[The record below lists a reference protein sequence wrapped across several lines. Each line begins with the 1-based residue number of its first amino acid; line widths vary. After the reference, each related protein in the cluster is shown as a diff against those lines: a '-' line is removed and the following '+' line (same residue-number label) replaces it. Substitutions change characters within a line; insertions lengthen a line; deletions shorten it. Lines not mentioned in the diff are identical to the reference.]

1 MLINCPLCGARPID
15 EFTFMGD
22 ARPQRPTSNDPGT
35 MEQWFDYGYLRANP
49 KGVFDEYTHHSGG
62 CRTWLVVSRDT
73 LTHDVFAVVTA
84 RDYARRQQEVE
95 A

>member
-1 MLINCPLCGARPID
+1 
-15 EFTFMGD
+15 MGD
-22 ARPQRPTSNDPGT
+22 ARPQRPASNDSAT
-35 MEQWFDYGYLRANP
+35 IEQWFDYVYLRANP

-84 RDYARRQQEVE
+84 QDYARRRQEGN